1 MLTGKCGTGTSEN
14 LPSEAENAIAKCKI
28 RRKENYDWW
37 SNPDQFHVGREKNTG
52 SGKHHH
58 IFIIPWANKKKRILS
73 LARTKHYSLSYPLPQ
88 VLQFQTFHVSAIT
101 KLTSMDFPPFP
112 SRYSLL
118 KLDLHGN
125 QLSATVEVGLWR
137 RLWALLNCQP
147 HRPIHLDDNF
157 PWRFYEGGQT
167 LLLLLFAPLL
177 SPCVHLSSPALTNL
191 CLKLAWN
198 TS

>member
-1 MLTGKCGTGTSEN
+1 MWAGKRTRGAANTTTFSLFPELT
-14 LPSEAENAIAKCKI
+14 
-28 RRKENYDWW
+28 
-37 SNPDQFHVGREKNTG
+37 
-52 SGKHHH
+52 
-58 IFIIPWANKKKRILS
+58 KKKRILS

-191 CLKLAWN
+191 CLKLA
-198 TS
+198 SSGEKELI